1 MGNIHWMDIFTCTD
15 FADLYISNT
24 RVLWNVHISWH
35 KYQYFQCTQAFQ
47 HSPCLGLLQLWQQPL
62 LCHLLHGYWNPGWC
76 GLQVITHIFIFHI
89 IPIQK
94 NCHLLHGY
102 WNRGWYGIQF
112 ITHIYIISY
121 FNLHE
126 YWNPDGNK
134 YFLSSYNNL
143 SYRQVQTIQKF
154 SSGPAYSFTEGE
166 ADVTAVPGIN
176 NVIFWSTMS
185 SFDQQCHLLIKN
197 VIFWSTMNAIFWFES
212 IACMHISVMAMPPI
226 LCLNMSIVHNWAK

>member
-1 MGNIHWMDIFTCTD
+1 MGNIHWIDIFTCTD

-24 RVLWNVHISWH
+24 CVLCNVHISWH

-89 IPIQK
+89 ISIHK
-94 NCHLLHGY
+94 NCHNLHGY
-102 WNRGWYGIQF
+102 WN
-112 ITHIYIISY
+112 
-121 FNLHE
+121 
-126 YWNPDGNK
+126 PDANK

-185 SFDQQCHLLIKN
+185 SYDKKWMQFSDLKASHACIFLSWQCPQYFVWTCPLSIIEQNKFSFDI
-197 VIFWSTMNAIFWFES
+197 SSS
-212 IACMHISVMAMPPI
+212 ITLPCPEQTNHF
-226 LCLNMSIVHNWAK
+226 SI